1 MREAEL
7 VLKSSLLN
15 FRDKTAVITGAGSGI
30 GRALAQA
37 LASRGC
43 HLALADINQEN
54 LAATAVLVAASG
66 IRVSIHELDVASR
79 ELVADFPN
87 EVIRHHSAID
97 LLFNNAGVAVRGRF
111 LETTEADFDWLF
123 EINFHGVVR
132 MTRAFLPML
141 LTRSDAH
148 IVNIASLFSIIAP
161 AGQTHYSA
169 SKFAVRGFSDALRHE
184 LKGTTVGVST
194 VCPGGV
200 ATSIASSA
208 RFSPILSKETISQQ
222 LEKSRRLL
230 RKPPA
235 KAAEIIL
242 AGVERRRPR
251 VMVGADA
258 RFGCWLERLL
268 PVTYGS
274 LLKSFEL

>member
-1 MREAEL
+1 M
-7 VLKSSLLN
+7 KTSLLN
-15 FRDKTAVITGAGSGI
+15 FRDKTAIITGAGSGI

-43 HLALADINQEN
+43 HLALADINPEN
-54 LAATAVLVAASG
+54 LAETASLVAHSG
-66 IRVSIHELDVASR
+66 IRVSTHELDVASR
-79 ELVADFPN
+79 ELVAGLPA
-87 EVIRHHSAID
+87 EVSRHHPAID
-97 LLFNNAGVAVRGRF
+97 LLFNNAGVAVGGHF

-141 LTRSDAH
+141 LTRPDAH
-148 IVNIASLFSIIAP
+148 IVNTASLFGIIAP

-184 LKGTTVGVST
+184 LEGTSVGVSA

-200 ATSIASSA
+200 ATAIARSA
-208 RFSPILSKETISQQ
+208 RFSSALSKDTIAHQ

-235 KAAEIIL
+235 HAAEIIL

-251 VMVGADA
+251 ILVGVDA
-258 RFGCWLERLL
+258 RLGYWLERLM
-268 PVTYGS
+268 PTTYWSVLQRFGV
-274 LLKSFEL
+274 

>member
-1 MREAEL
+1 M
-7 VLKSSLLN
+7 KTSLLD

-30 GRALAQA
+30 GRALAQS

-43 HLALADINQEN
+43 HLALADIHAEN
-54 LAATAVLVAASG
+54 LAETASLLAPAGVRIST
-66 IRVSIHELDVASR
+66 HELDVASR
-79 ELVADFPN
+79 ELVAAFPS
-87 EVIRHHSAID
+87 EVMRHHPAID
-97 LLFNNAGVAVRGRF
+97 LLFNNAGVAVGGHF

-132 MTRAFLPML
+132 MTRALLPML
-141 LTRSDAH
+141 LTRPDAH
-148 IVNIASLFSIIAP
+148 IVNTASLFGIIAP

-184 LKGTTVGVST
+184 LVGTSVGVSA

-200 ATSIASSA
+200 ATAIASSA
-208 RFSPILSKETISQQ
+208 RFSSTLSKETISHQ

-251 VMVGADA
+251 ILVGTDA
-258 RFGCWLERLL
+258 LLGYWLERLL
-268 PVTYGS
+268 PTTYWSVLQRFGV
-274 LLKSFEL
+274 